1 MTLNFASSQQPDEYL
16 SKQIL
21 RYLTIAFS
29 VFCEYLACD
38 TDRIRRAAFS
48 ALRLLVTHGLK
59 VSFFRESGAG
69 QEKASGKLD
78 IESIMNLDAMTI
90 CEEVENIRNDRRS
103 KKKLSAQEKFLIHIC
118 YLLSSRF
125 ETQYEHVLKLI

>member
-48 ALRLLVTHGLK
+48 ALRLLITHGLK
-59 VSFFRESGAG
+59 IAFFKESV
-69 QEKASGKLD
+69 QEKGKLD

-90 CEEVENIRNDRRS
+90 SEEVENIRNDRRS
-103 KKKLSAQEKFLIHIC
+103 KKKLTPQEKFLIHIC

-125 ETQYEHVLKLI
+125 EMQYEHVLKLI